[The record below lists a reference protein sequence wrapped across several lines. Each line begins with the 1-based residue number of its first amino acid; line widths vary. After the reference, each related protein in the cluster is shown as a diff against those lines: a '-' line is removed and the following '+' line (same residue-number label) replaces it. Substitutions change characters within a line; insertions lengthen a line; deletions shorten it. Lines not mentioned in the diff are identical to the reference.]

1 MKKKRTEENGEFVEQ
16 NPYQVDK
23 LSKIPTGV
31 ILTFIKFWA
40 AMAAIFFILIGGVD
54 LGLNFS
60 IQAADAYAEMARTIV
75 AVVLVSLFLA
85 ILLNYGVKHFAHLMH
100 NRRNNAKKWIIIN
113 QKGFLAF
120 LEYLVYTFV
129 CVVILFL
136 VIAFLGKYRLIP
148 SFLQNDGLG
157 IEPFSAG
164 FIFLL
169 IDGIFLLIKNYTIRI
184 FKVIRY
190 NKLIRED

>member
-1 MKKKRTEENGEFVEQ
+1 MKKKRTEENEEFVDQ
-16 NPYQVDK
+16 NPYEVDK
-23 LSKIPTGV
+23 LSKIPTGL

-60 IQAADAYAEMARTIV
+60 VQAADAYAEMARTVVSI
-75 AVVLVSLFLA
+75 VLVSLLLAA
-85 ILLNYGVKHFAHLMH
+85 ILNYAVKHFAHLMH

-120 LEYLVYTFV
+120 LEYLVYTFI
-129 CVVILFL
+129 CVIILFL
-136 VIAFLGKYRLIP
+136 IIAVMGKYKLVPAI
-148 SFLQNDGLG
+148 LQNGGIG

-164 FIFLL
+164 AIYLL
-169 IDGIFLLIKNYTIRI
+169 IDGTFLLIKNSVIRL

-190 NKLIRED
+190 NKLIKEN